1 MSYLVPNTILVSIF
15 GYNLVN
21 PYPEAIIASQKF
33 ALFENRYPQNK
44 NNVSFGYPELHMSM
58 HKFTS
63 LILYVEYYSTKLFYC
78 ELENQ
83 HIMQEYVS
91 IIRPTVLF
99 HNGMVMDPYIFE
111 YTGF

>member
-63 LILYVEYYSTKLFYC
+63 LILYVEYYSTK
-78 ELENQ
+78 
-83 HIMQEYVS
+83 
-91 IIRPTVLF
+91 
-99 HNGMVMDPYIFE
+99 DPYIFE
-111 YTGF
+111 YTGFSF

>member
-1 MSYLVPNTILVSIF
+1 MNYLVPNTILVSIF

-58 HKFTS
+58 HKFIS
-63 LILYVEYYSTKLFYC
+63 LILYVEYYSTKYFIKAWLWTLIYLNILDSRFNILQAFTNSFGC
-78 ELENQ
+78 Q
-83 HIMQEYVS
+83 RMTHCI
-91 IIRPTVLF
+91 
-99 HNGMVMDPYIFE
+99 
-111 YTGF
+111 

>member
-1 MSYLVPNTILVSIF
+1 MNKNISFTYFISYLVPNTILVSIF

-83 HIMQEYVS
+83 HITQCFIS
-91 IIRPTVLF
+91 
-99 HNGMVMDPYIFE
+99 
-111 YTGF
+111 